1 MGRYVKRTQATIAK
15 SVGSAN
21 GVDSAFALSS
31 FTPAFKLPQGYQVES
46 DIKVFVGG
54 IYQEPLQDYEIDAVT
69 ETITF
74 GQAPGNSLRIVL
86 ISGENSTQAS

>member
-1 MGRYVKRTQATIAK
+1 MARFVKRTQAAIAK

-21 GVDSAFALSS
+21 GADSTFAFSS
-31 FTPAFKLPQGYQVES
+31 FTPAFKLPQGYRYES

-54 IYQEPLQDYEIDAVT
+54 IYQEPLQDYEIDAVAG
-69 ETITF
+69 TITF

>member
-1 MGRYVKRTQATIAK
+1 MGRFAKRTQATIAK
-15 SVGSAN
+15 SVKSAN
-21 GVDSAFALSS
+21 GADSAFLMSS

>member
-1 MGRYVKRTQATIAK
+1 
-15 SVGSAN
+15 
-21 GVDSAFALSS
+21 
-31 FTPAFKLPQGYQVES
+31 LPQGYRYEADV
-46 DIKVFVGG
+46 KVFIGG
-54 IYQEPLQDYEIDAVT
+54 IYQEPLQDYEIDAVA